1 MRWILE
7 HPILSGL
14 IAALLFEL
22 ATIILRFGFRM
33 TSPTHTRPLARITRG
48 FRVHHGYPGVGLLAA
63 APLMPTPTIIGSL
76 VVIVGIMLL
85 LSDLIH
91 HAIVLPLWAGHHEFD
106 IRYPDTEPQ
115 ADRGAVR
122 TPE

>member
-1 MRWILE
+1 MSITWFLE

-22 ATIILRFGFRM
+22 VTIFLRFGFKM
-33 TSPTHTRPLARITRG
+33 TSPTHTRPIARVTRG

-63 APLMPTPTIIGSL
+63 APIMPMQTMVGSTVL
-76 VVIVGIMLL
+76 ILGIMLF

-91 HAIVLPLWAGHHEFD
+91 HAIVLPICAGHHEFD
-106 IRYPDTEPQ
+106 IKYPD
-115 ADRGAVR
+115 
-122 TPE
+122 